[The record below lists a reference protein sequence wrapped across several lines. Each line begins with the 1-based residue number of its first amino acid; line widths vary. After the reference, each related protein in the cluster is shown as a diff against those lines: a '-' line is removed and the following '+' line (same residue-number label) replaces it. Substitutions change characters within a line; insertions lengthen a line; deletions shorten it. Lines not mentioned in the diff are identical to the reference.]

1 MTVKVKLKPEI
12 EKQGG
17 LLIDP
22 ISGVKIARQNY
33 GEDGCQEVTMTAFVR
48 KRIKSGDLI
57 ECRGDDG
64 DGDRPTQM
72 RGTKAERSRGT
83 IREKRRAA
91 QKSNAANR
99 LLAAAAGRLASGA
112 VPTLEQ

>member
-64 DGDRPTQM
+64 DGDAPDP
-72 RGTKAERSRGT
+72 
-83 IREKRRAA
+83 
-91 QKSNAANR
+91 NAGNES
-99 LLAAAAGRLASGA
+99 GKEPGNDPGKKKSGA
-112 VPTLEQ
+112 KK